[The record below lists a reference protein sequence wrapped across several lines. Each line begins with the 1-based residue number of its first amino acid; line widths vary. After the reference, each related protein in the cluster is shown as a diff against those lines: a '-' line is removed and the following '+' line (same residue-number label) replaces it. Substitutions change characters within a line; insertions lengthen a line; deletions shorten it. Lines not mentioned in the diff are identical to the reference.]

1 MNKRPRLILFPIVCL
16 CVILLISIGFTS
28 CKKDEADG
36 SADAA
41 GDFAE
46 SGLFVSG
53 EGGYNTYRIPALLV
67 APDGSVL
74 AFCEGRVDSPDDWGD
89 IDVVMKKSTDGGKTF
104 GETRLVADYGNDTIG
119 NPCPVVDEGTGTIL
133 LYLTSNLA
141 GDNIFE
147 TLEGTGEGTRE
158 AWVTRST
165 DNGETWTEL
174 ENITS
179 RVKKAEWTWYATGP
193 GHGIQ
198 LISGRLVIPCDHG
211 ETVDST
217 QHLYAHVICSDD
229 GGETWQ
235 ISNSLEAGTE
245 ECEAAELDDGSL
257 LLTVRNYHDTGKAS
271 FSRSYDQG
279 LTWTRVEFNDD
290 LYETQPDGCQ
300 SSLISYDDSLIFSGP
315 ASLKREKMTVS
326 VSSDNGETWP
336 VQKLLYEGPS
346 AYSNLCRLPD
356 GDIACLYE
364 NGRYNP
370 YDKITL
376 ARFPLQ
382 WLNQ

>member
-1 MNKRPRLILFPIVCL
+1 MV
-16 CVILLISIGFTS
+16 LLICIGLTS
-28 CKKDEADG
+28 CSKDEEDG
-36 SADAA
+36 GNDAV
-41 GDFAE
+41 GDCAE
-46 SGLFVSG
+46 SDLFVSG
-53 EGGYNTYRIPALLV
+53 EDGYNTYRIPALLV
-67 APDGSVL
+67 TPDGSVL

-104 GETRLVADYGNDTIG
+104 GDLRLVADYGGDTIG
-119 NPCPVVDEGTGTIL
+119 NPCPVVDESTGTIL
-133 LYLTSNLA
+133 LCLTSNLA
-141 GDNIFE
+141 GDNIIE

-158 AWVTRST
+158 VWVTEST

-174 ENITS
+174 ENITDL
-179 RVKKAEWTWYATGP
+179 VKEPEWTWYATGP

-198 LISGRLVIPCDHG
+198 LASGRLVIPCDHG
-211 ETVDST
+211 ETMGT
-217 QHLYAHVICSDD
+217 THHLYAHVLCSDD

-257 LLTVRNYHDTGKAS
+257 LLTVRNYHDIGEAS

-279 LTWTRVEFNDD
+279 LMWTTPVEYNDA
-290 LYETQPDGCQ
+290 LFETEPDGCQ
-300 SSLISYDDSLIFSGP
+300 SSLISYDDTLIFSGP
-315 ASLKREKMTVS
+315 ASLKREKMTVC

-336 VQKLLYEGPS
+336 VQRLLYEGPS
-346 AYSNLCRLPD
+346 AYSNLCMLSG
-356 GDIACLYE
+356 GDIFCLYE

-376 ARFPLQ
+376 ARFSLQ
-382 WLNQ
+382 WLEQ